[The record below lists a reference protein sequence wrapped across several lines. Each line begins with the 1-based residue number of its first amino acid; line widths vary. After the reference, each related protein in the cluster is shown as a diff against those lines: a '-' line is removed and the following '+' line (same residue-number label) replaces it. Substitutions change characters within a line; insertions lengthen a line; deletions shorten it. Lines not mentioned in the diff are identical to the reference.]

1 VDSVKG
7 RPGCNPLF
15 LTDCHPT
22 INRPHRLL
30 AHPDG
35 NTLVLA
41 GTPGY
46 GYTGGGLLFWD
57 RKTGQRVLL
66 EHTDIIPE
74 HSTMSLVAL
83 PNGKLLGGTTTAAG
97 TGGEKKAKEAEL
109 YIMDMATKKLDW
121 RQVIFPKVDGYTDM
135 CLGPG
140 GLVFGFADR
149 KRFFVFDPDKRKVVH
164 EQSTEAEFG
173 TTVSHQGPRVFVTNP
188 DGVIYILF
196 VNGIARLDPATFKI
210 TMLAKS
216 PVSVGFGGDYLDGR
230 IYFGRG
236 SHLYSYRVSR

>member
-1 VDSVKG
+1 
-7 RPGCNPLF
+7 
-15 LTDCHPT
+15 
-22 INRPHRLL
+22 LL

-35 NTLVLA
+35 HTLVLA

-74 HSTMSLVAL
+74 HSTMSLLAL
-83 PNGKLLGGTTTAAG
+83 PNGKLLGGTTTGAG

-121 RQVIFPKVDGYTDM
+121 HQVVFPGVQDYTDL
-135 CLGPG
+135 CAGPG

-149 KRFFVFDPDKRKVVH
+149 KRFFVFDPEKRKVVH
-164 EQSTEAEFG
+164 EENVEAKFG
-173 TTVSHQGPRVFVTNP
+173 TAISHQGPRAFVVSP
-188 DGVIYILF
+188 EGAIYILF
-196 VNGIARLDPATFKI
+196 VKGIALLDPATFKI
-210 TMLAKS
+210 TLLAES
-216 PVSVGFGGDYLDGR
+216 PVPIAAGGDYLDGR
-230 IYFGRG
+230 IYFAGG
-236 SHLYSYRVSR
+236 SHVYSYKVDR